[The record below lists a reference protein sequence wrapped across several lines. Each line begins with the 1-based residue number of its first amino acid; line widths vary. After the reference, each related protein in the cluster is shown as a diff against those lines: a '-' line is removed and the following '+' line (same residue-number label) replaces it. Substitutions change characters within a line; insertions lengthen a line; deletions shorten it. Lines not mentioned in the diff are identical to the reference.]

1 MPPAR
6 GAKNKTKAKK
16 VADAG
21 LALAVE
27 LVPMKPKKKAAEAK
41 KKKAAAAK
49 KKKAKPSV
57 PPKKPRA
64 PRARK
69 PSAILLEETP
79 HESVAEH
86 DEYMR
91 RYAGVID
98 RRSGR
103 FKGVT
108 RGDWEKWFERDPVS
122 KRIRRRDKTREWPVH
137 KQLAA
142 RATDGEM
149 RVISTVPLKPEGK
162 DKKGGKKKAAAA
174 KKKKPAAPKVVA
186 KKREPVALKEDVAEL
201 AEFARHMVTRDRA
214 IDAEFARRMDELTKK
229 KKPAAAKKPR
239 TKKRADAPPPL
250 AEGMEWIDSRLN
262 AARVPAPSV
271 HIVDT
276 PKQGGLPVRLVRPAS
291 EADEHYAGAR
301 RIGRGAVKRGQNMD
315 EPMEEQDSLPF
326 AVRNW
331 TTMQSVRLSLQGHFY
346 RLMDIAVR
354 LLRKLRPED
363 STGTLEDTMFE
374 MLDRA
379 KDRLEER
386 DLEPIRVALLP
397 KVPYAQTAAVID
409 KASEEDPEFR
419 QELVKL
425 YQDALKNKRLE
436 SVIEAIDKKLPSSQ
450 RATVEKEIADKLAE
464 WGAEGEKA

>member
-27 LVPMKPKKKAAEAK
+27 LVPMKP

-174 KKKKPAAPKVVA
+174 KKKKPAAP
-186 KKREPVALKEDVAEL
+186 
-201 AEFARHMVTRDRA
+201 
-214 IDAEFARRMDELTKK
+214 TK
-229 KKPAAAKKPR
+229 P
-239 TKKRADAPPPL
+239 TKKRAEAPPPIPPL

-262 AARVPAPSV
+262 AARVPVPSV

-331 TTMQSVRLSLQGHFY
+331 TTMQSVRLGLQGHFY